1 MVWAKTEHGV
11 GGTGVSYINLAGSQ
25 GLTVVDV
32 SGLGTDW
39 RLKTNTGV
47 TPYLAGSWGT
57 EADAESALRELVDG
71 VDPSTY

>member
-1 MVWAKTEHGV
+1 MVWAKTEHGI
-11 GGTGVSYINLAGSQ
+11 GGTGVSYINLDVLA
-25 GLTVVDV
+25 GLTVVDI

-39 RLKTNTGV
+39 RLKTNTGI
-47 TPYLAGSWGT
+47 TPYLAGSWSV